1 MIKITDVGGHEMFIN
16 IDLFEKIIST
26 PDTLIFL
33 LNGTKILV
41 KESPEELVRRIIE
54 FRKQCNENLSVE
66 IINSS
71 KTDSE

>member
-41 KESPEELVRRIIE
+41 KETPDEIVRRIID
-54 FRKQCNENLSVE
+54 FRKQCNEKLSVE
-66 IINSS
+66 IINNT